1 MVFPYM
7 RSIFNVSVF
16 GKKKN
21 KKKQGK
27 RMYIKR
33 VKKRQSDCFLSKITL
48 IENKADCL
56 KIELATNLTSIF
68 LYTYF

>member
-1 MVFPYM
+1 
-7 RSIFNVSVF
+7 
-16 GKKKN
+16 
-21 KKKQGK
+21 
-27 RMYIKR
+27 MYIKR

>member
-16 GKKKN
+16 GKK

>member
-16 GKKKN
+16 GKKK
-21 KKKQGK
+21 KKQGK

-33 VKKRQSDCFLSKITL
+33 VKKRQSDRFLSKITL